1 MKENKTKLKVKK
13 DVKVKEPKAKKPKI
27 DKSNPNWKL
36 KPNLSINVYEKVNEY
51 IIIYLS
57 DLIMDVY
64 YSVPLLL
71 LYHLP
76 KVSVYR
82 GVSRIIFIRG

>member
-1 MKENKTKLKVKK
+1 MNSKRKRQLPTSKQENKKKGKVSHRKNLKENKTKLKVKK

-57 DLIMDVY
+57 EFND
-64 YSVPLLL
+64 
-71 LYHLP
+71 
-76 KVSVYR
+76 
-82 GVSRIIFIRG
+82 